1 MQLCQA
7 QQKCTMIFLAAMFV
21 GRCCIQRDSY
31 GPDTGVVKEQY
42 FKALKY
48 ILSAAVGGRGGVDF

>member
-1 MQLCQA
+1 
-7 QQKCTMIFLAAMFV
+7 MIFLAEMFV

-31 GPDTGVVKEQY
+31 GPDTGVAKEQY

-48 ILSAAVGGRGGVDF
+48 ILSAAVGDKGRVDF